1 MLTGHEEL
9 DLVIEDL
16 RRELTYA
23 QAEALFFHRWIER
36 EYGKAVR
43 IAASLAW
50 DRKNHAEREEDT
62 HE

>member
-1 MLTGHEEL
+1 MTDEQQVIQQLRH
-9 DLVIEDL
+9 DLA
-16 RRELTYA
+16 YA

-50 DRKNHAEREEDT
+50 DRKNHAEREGVT